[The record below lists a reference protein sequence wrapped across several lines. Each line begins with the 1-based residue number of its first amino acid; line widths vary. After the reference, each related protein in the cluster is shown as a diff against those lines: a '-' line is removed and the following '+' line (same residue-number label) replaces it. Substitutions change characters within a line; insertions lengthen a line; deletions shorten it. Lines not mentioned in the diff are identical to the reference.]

1 MVRRAKDMRSIIT
14 SCGTQLGLEHTKNA
28 KLIAYGNLEFAKNY
42 AVEKV
47 GNSIEVVYE
56 LPKLCGNVDAQC
68 DHVHMETCAIVP
80 GE

>member
-1 MVRRAKDMRSIIT
+1 VDNT
-14 SCGTQLGLEHTKNA
+14 
-28 KLIAYGNLEFAKNY
+28 KLIAHGSLEFAKNY

-56 LPKLCGNVDAQC
+56 LLKLCGNVDAQC

-80 GE
+80 GEWACQLLSVANVPHITQQ

>member
-1 MVRRAKDMRSIIT
+1 MDNT
-14 SCGTQLGLEHTKNA
+14 
-28 KLIAYGNLEFAKNY
+28 KLIAYGSLEFAKNY

-68 DHVHMETCAIVP
+68 DHVHQETCAIVP
-80 GE
+80 GEWGVYGSWLICGYIV

>member
-1 MVRRAKDMRSIIT
+1 MDNT
-14 SCGTQLGLEHTKNA
+14 
-28 KLIAYGNLEFAKNY
+28 KLIAYGSLEFAKNY

-80 GE
+80 GEWGVYGSWLICGYIV

>member
-14 SCGTQLGLEHTKNA
+14 SCGTQLGLEHPKNA

-47 GNSIEVVYE
+47 GNYIEVVYE

-68 DHVHMETCAIVP
+68 DHVHERTCAIVH

>member
-1 MVRRAKDMRSIIT
+1 MDNT
-14 SCGTQLGLEHTKNA
+14 

-47 GNSIEVVYE
+47 GNSIEVVHE
-56 LPKLCGNVDAQC
+56 LPKLCGNVDAQS
-68 DHVHMETCAIVP
+68 DHVHGRTCAIVP